1 MNSWLLMG
9 AAIGFEVIATTA
21 LKSSEGFSR
30 LGPSLIVVAG
40 YAVSFYLFSL
50 ALRTLPVGIAYAL
63 WGGLGI
69 VLVTLLAWVVHGQK
83 LDGWAVLGIGMI
95 IGGVAILNLLSK
107 SGQH

>member
-1 MNSWLLMG
+1 MG
-9 AAIGFEVIATTA
+9 AAIVFEVIATTA

-30 LGPSLIVVAG
+30 LGPSLIVLAG

>member
-9 AAIGFEVIATTA
+9 AAIVFEVIATTA

>member
-1 MNSWLLMG
+1 MG
-9 AAIGFEVIATTA
+9 AAIVFEVIATTA

>member
-9 AAIGFEVIATTA
+9 AAIVFEVIATTA

-69 VLVTLLAWVVHGQK
+69 VLVTLLAWVLHGQK

>member
-9 AAIGFEVIATTA
+9 AAIVFEVIATTA

-40 YAVSFYLFSL
+40 YAVSLYLFSL